1 MRFRKAEDLLDLAI
15 TMQGTREGLSLQ
27 DVQSRYSVSRRTA
40 ERMRDAVERI
50 FPQLEEAN
58 PGDRPKRW
66 RLPPGV
72 LNRIVNFTAEEL
84 VRLEGAADVLARDNR
99 QYDADKV
106 RKLGAKVRALMTREA
121 MQREEVD
128 LEALLEAEGL
138 AMRPGPRP
146 VIRDDV
152 LVTLRYAVNACRKV
166 RLHYRGRDSKK
177 FSRQIVCPYGF
188 LYGNRHYLVAYSMG
202 MRDYRLYSLSNIK
215 KVESTEWP
223 FARRDD
229 FSLEAYAEHS
239 FGVFQEEPFDVV
251 WKFTPAVAADARE
264 FLFHP
269 SQSME
274 DMPDGSLL
282 VRFRAGGAQEM
293 SWHLYTWGDAVE
305 VMEPKDFWARLQTLN
320 EVPS

>member
-1 MRFRKAEDLLDLAI
+1 
-15 TMQGTREGLSLQ
+15 
-27 DVQSRYSVSRRTA
+27 
-40 ERMRDAVERI
+40 
-50 FPQLEEAN
+50 
-58 PGDRPKRW
+58 
-66 RLPPGV
+66 
-72 LNRIVNFTAEEL
+72 
-84 VRLEGAADVLARDNR
+84 
-99 QYDADKV
+99 
-106 RKLGAKVRALMTREA
+106 

-128 LEALLEAEGL
+128 LEVLLEAEGL

-146 VIRDDV
+146 FIRDDV
-152 LVTLRYAVNACRKV
+152 LVTLGNAVNACRKV
-166 RLHYRGRDSKK
+166 RLHYRGRDTKK
-177 FSRQIVCPYGF
+177 LSRQIVCPYGF

-202 MRDYRLYSLSNIK
+202 MRGYRLYSLSNIERAE
-215 KVESTEWP
+215 VTEWP
-223 FARRDD
+223 FTRRDD
-229 FSLEAYAEHS
+229 FSLEEYAEHS

>member
-1 MRFRKAEDLLDLAI
+1 MRFQKAEDLLDLAI

-27 DVQSRYSVSRRTA
+27 DVQHRYSISRRTA

-50 FPQLEEAN
+50 FPQLEQAN
-58 PGDRPKRW
+58 PGERPKRW
-66 RLPPGV
+66 RLPSGV
-72 LNRIVNFTAEEL
+72 LNRLVTFTAEEL
-84 VRLEGAADVLARDNR
+84 TRLESAADVLERDNR
-99 QYDADKV
+99 QYEAGQV
-106 RKLGAKVRALMTREA
+106 RKLGAKVRSLMTREA

-146 VIRDDV
+146 VIKDDV
-152 LVTLRYAVNACRKV
+152 LVTLRNAVTACRKV
-166 RLHYRGRDSKK
+166 RLHYRSRGTKK
-177 FSRQIVCPYGF
+177 LSRQIVCPYGF

-202 MRDYRLYSLSNIK
+202 MRDYRLYSLSNIEK
-215 KVESTEWP
+215 TEITEWP
-223 FARRDD
+223 FTRRDG
-229 FSLEAYAEHS
+229 FSLQAYAEHS

-251 WKFTPAVAADARE
+251 WKFTPAVADDARE

-282 VRFRAGGAQEM
+282 VRFRAGGAREM
-293 SWHLYTWGDAVE
+293 SWHLCTWGEAVE
-305 VMEPKDFWARLQTLN
+305 VIEPKDFWARLQT
-320 EVPS
+320 